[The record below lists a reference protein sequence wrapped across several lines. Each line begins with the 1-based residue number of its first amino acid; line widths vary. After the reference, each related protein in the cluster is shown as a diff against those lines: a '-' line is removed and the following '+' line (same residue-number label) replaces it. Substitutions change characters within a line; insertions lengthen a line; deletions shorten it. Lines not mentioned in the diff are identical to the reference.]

1 MSAPHEPASHAGQQ
15 NGPAANPPITGLLN
29 INKPS
34 WMTSHDVVAI
44 VRRIAHQRR
53 VGHAGTLDPMATG
66 VLVVALGA
74 ATRVVEYV
82 ADSAKSY
89 RATLRFGVL
98 TDTWDAEGQV
108 IQERDASGLTLAAI
122 EAALPAFTG
131 EIQQVPPMYSAL
143 KRGGQPLYKLARQG
157 ITVEREPRS
166 VTIYRLVIEDWS
178 PPDLTLRVDCSSGTY
193 VRSLAYDLGQALG
206 MGAHLTALT
215 RLAVGQFRLEDA
227 VGLDELQR
235 EAERGEWQR
244 HLLPMHLALRHL
256 PGIMVDEDTA
266 RRISF
271 GQAVV
276 LDVQGDAN
284 ECYAYREGFL
294 ALLRRDPSDK
304 LWHPS
309 KVLLTL

>member
-1 MSAPHEPASHAGQQ
+1 MTAPRKPVSEAGQRS
-15 NGPAANPPITGLLN
+15 GSAANPPVTGLLN
-29 INKPS
+29 INKPPD
-34 WMTSHDVVAI
+34 MTSHDVVAI

-82 ADSAKSY
+82 AEGSKSY
-89 RATLRFGVL
+89 RATLRFGVI
-98 TDTWDAEGQV
+98 TDTWDAEGEV
-108 IQERDASGLTLAAI
+108 IEERDASGLTLAAI

-157 ITVEREPRS
+157 ITVEREPRP
-166 VTIYRLVIEDWS
+166 VTIYRLVIENWS
-178 PPDLTLRVDCSSGTY
+178 PPELTLRVDCSTGTY

-206 MGAHLTALT
+206 TGAHLSALT

-227 VGLDELQR
+227 VELDELQSQ
-235 EAERGEWQR
+235 AAQGEWQR
-244 HLLPMHLALRHL
+244 HLLPMHLALSHL

-271 GQAVV
+271 GQAVA
-276 LDVQGDAN
+276 LDVQGDSDIG
-284 ECYAYREGFL
+284 YAYREGFL
-294 ALLRRDPSDK
+294 ALLRRDPSNK
-304 LWHPS
+304 WWHPS
-309 KVLLTL
+309 KVLLSL